1 MGTERSRSQSDTRR
15 GPEHPML
22 DHHVL
27 DDAVG
32 ACRRGP
38 GSTVSLAGTL
48 ALSSGTVTGTPI
60 DLFRSVDGAA
70 DTSLGTVAAASD
82 GVVRPAPRL
91 TAGWRDTTYRAVYA
105 GATDIAAAS
114 GWANTSVKQKQ
125 SSVTMAASDRA

>member
-1 MGTERSRSQSDTRR
+1 
-15 GPEHPML
+15 ML
-22 DHHVL
+22 DRHVL

-32 ACRRGP
+32 AAVAAP

-82 GVVRPAPRL
+82 GSFTLDDAPPDGEITTEPRTQARPTSPPRADGR
-91 TAGWRDTTYRAVYA
+91 THPSNRNSHRSRWRPRIEA
-105 GATDIAAAS
+105 
-114 GWANTSVKQKQ
+114 
-125 SSVTMAASDRA
+125 